1 LIKSVHQTPWLA
13 SVWARLSTRSVNTN
27 HTSEKIIS
35 QSSLVVSGKSH
46 TANSQSE
53 AYEYAA
59 LAEQDVV
66 KSKKYAQRAVM
77 MAPWR
82 LSAWKAL

>member
-1 LIKSVHQTPWLA
+1 MIKSVHQTPWLA
-13 SVWARLSTRSVNTN
+13 SVWARLSTRTVDTN
-27 HTSEKIIS
+27 HTSKSIIS
-35 QSSLVVSGKSH
+35 QSCLVVSGKSH

-59 LAEQDVV
+59 LAEQDVTT
-66 KSKKYAQRAVM
+66 SKKYAQRAVM

-82 LSAWKAL
+82 LNAWKTL

>member
-1 LIKSVHQTPWLA
+1 VHQTPWLA
-13 SVWARLSTRSVNTN
+13 SVWARLSIQTVNMN
-27 HTSEKIIS
+27 HKSQKIIS
-35 QSSLVVSGKSH
+35 QSSLVVSKKSH

-59 LAEQDVV
+59 LAEQDTE